1 MSETAPAARGTE
13 ADLAG
18 AGKTLNWEKQNAE
31 CLLTEDVFN
40 GL

>member
-1 MSETAPAARGTE
+1 MSETARAARGTE

-18 AGKTLNWEKQNAE
+18 AGKTQNAE